1 MGKDNKIALT
11 YSIATLL
18 ITFIV
23 GQILLS
29 LYPDGNTIG
38 SSNYLIFYL
47 MILGNT
53 FMFGAIKEYSKGVLP
68 CVIAHILIDSFA
80 VLMLVQ
86 SNIIPIII
94 LVIIEIVISVF
105 AIRKIPNIN

>member
-11 YSIATLL
+11 DSITTLL

-38 SSNYLIFYL
+38 SSILFSLMNLVPMIIAIIFAKYEKR
-47 MILGNT
+47 N
-53 FMFGAIKEYSKGVLP
+53 K
-68 CVIAHILIDSFA
+68 
-80 VLMLVQ
+80 
-86 SNIIPIII
+86 
-94 LVIIEIVISVF
+94 
-105 AIRKIPNIN
+105 